1 MISNLRY
8 VTILGLGEAG
18 GEIARSVCSTGLAA
32 AAAEM
37 LRALRLEPIMADATR
52 AWLSRLARRR
62 VTAAPAP
69 P

>member
-18 GEIARSVCSTGLAA
+18 GEIARSVCSKGLA

>member
-1 MISNLRY
+1 
-8 VTILGLGEAG
+8 
-18 GEIARSVCSTGLAA
+18 VCSTGLAA